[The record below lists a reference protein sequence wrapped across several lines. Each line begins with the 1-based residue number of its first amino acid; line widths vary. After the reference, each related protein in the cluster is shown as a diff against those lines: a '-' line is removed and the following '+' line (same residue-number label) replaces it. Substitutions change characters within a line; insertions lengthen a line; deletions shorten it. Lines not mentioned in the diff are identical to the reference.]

1 MLQLIGEYECKIDA
15 KARVMLP
22 AALKKQLTGSNAD
35 KFVVNRG
42 FEKHLTLYPYEV
54 WQTESAEVNKLN
66 MYNKQ
71 NRDFARYFFRGA
83 TEISLDASSRLLL
96 PKSLLEYADI
106 KSDMVLFAY
115 GNKIEVWSA
124 SLYEAT
130 LDNEPQNFADLAE
143 AVMGGKKGDE

>member
-22 AALKKQLTGSNAD
+22 AALKKQLIGSNAD

-66 MYNKQ
+66 MYNKGV
-71 NRDFARYFFRGA
+71 RLAKEFRGLILGVA
-83 TEISLDASSRLLL
+83 AS
-96 PKSLLEYADI
+96 K
-106 KSDMVLFAY
+106 
-115 GNKIEVWSA
+115 
-124 SLYEAT
+124 
-130 LDNEPQNFADLAE
+130 
-143 AVMGGKKGDE
+143 VMTTK